1 MTQKSLF
8 QKATPVARRL
18 KILLYGG
25 SGSGKTLAALSFPR
39 PVVIDAESGT
49 DLYRGRPGIPEF
61 YVMATKS
68 VNDLESAI
76 AEIAQDNGRSFDTL
90 VIDPITVFYDVLKEV
105 VARGEKTGEM
115 NPRAWNKVNG
125 RMNGIYNRLTN
136 LPVHVI
142 VISRLAIEYEGEG
155 LNLRKVGQ
163 KPDVD
168 KKIAYA
174 FDFVVRMNPDRTGL
188 VEKSRGVMLPEGNV
202 LKTVNYSTF
211 VAAVEAFTTGT
222 PVTVQSDEEA
232 IERDAAAEQQQS
244 QPPAQKPAN
253 GSQPKPPVWWNKVID
268 TAKLLPHFGGQP
280 KHVINALNKMIGD
293 GEIMESWNAGQV
305 IEAVKAKYDTD
316 EAPAAEYDENS
327 IPF

>member
-1 MTQKSLF
+1 MPKQSLF
-8 QKATPVARRL
+8 KKATPIARRL

-39 PVVIDAESGT
+39 PVVVDAESGT

-68 VNDLESAI
+68 VNDLENAI
-76 AEIAQDNGRSFDTL
+76 AEVAEDGGRSFDTL

-105 VARGEKTGEM
+105 TARGEKTGEM

-168 KKIAYA
+168 KKIPYA
-174 FDFVVRMNPDRTGL
+174 FDFVVRMNADRTGL
-188 VEKSRGVMLPEGNV
+188 LEKSRGIMLPEGNL
-202 LKTVNYSTF
+202 LKTVNYNAF
-211 VAAVEAFTTGT
+211 VAAVNAFTTGET
-222 PVTVQSDEEA
+222 VTVPSEEEA
-232 IERDAAAEQQQS
+232 IEQDVAVEKEWVNPLQQRGDRNVWWSPAMTAIVPKYFEGVAKHATNALLKMLKEGLIQEETCAQTVIDAVQAKYSGEPQ
-244 QPPAQKPAN
+244 PAN
-253 GSQPKPPVWWNKVID
+253 DP
-268 TAKLLPHFGGQP
+268 
-280 KHVINALNKMIGD
+280 NA
-293 GEIMESWNAGQV
+293 
-305 IEAVKAKYDTD
+305 
-316 EAPAAEYDENS
+316 

>member
-1 MTQKSLF
+1 MAKKSLF
-8 QKATPVARRL
+8 QEATPVARRL

-49 DLYRGRPGIPEF
+49 DLYRGRPGIPKF

-68 VNDLESAI
+68 VNELESAI
-76 AEIAQDNGRSFDTL
+76 AEIAEDNGRSFDTL

-105 VARGEKTGEM
+105 TARGEKTGEM

-125 RMNGIYNRLTN
+125 RMNSIYNRLTN

-168 KKIAYA
+168 KKISYA
-174 FDFVVRMNPDRTGL
+174 FDFVVRMNADHTGM
-188 VEKSRGVMLPEGNV
+188 VEKSRGIMLPEGNV
-202 LKTVNYSTF
+202 LKAVNYGAF
-211 VAAVEAFTTGT
+211 VAAVNAFTTGST
-222 PVTVQSDEEA
+222 VTVPSEEDA
-232 IERDAAAEQQQS
+232 IEQDAAIETQQE
-244 QPPAQKPAN
+244 QKPASSN
-253 GSQPKPPVWWNKVID
+253 GNAPKPPAWWNATVAEIA
-268 TAKLLPHFGGQP
+268 TWQHFNGILPH
-280 KHVINALNKMIGD
+280 VYNALNKLIGD
-293 GEIMESWNAGQV
+293 GTLKHSHSYQEVIDILTLKYIPVVEPEPLPGNA
-305 IEAVKAKYDTD
+305 D
-316 EAPAAEYDENS
+316 